1 VPPRE
6 ATPEA
11 LGDLY
16 VKGIHDTLV
25 PLAEVAEIR
34 DGDGPAQIR
43 REDRRRTLRVEVN
56 LRGRDLLSWVEEAR
70 SHVEATVE
78 FPDGYEVVWGGQ
90 FENFERATERLLII
104 VPLSLAIVF
113 AMLVA
118 MFNDLRYAVAVFS
131 VVPFAMTGG
140 FAGLLLRDLPFSIP
154 AAVGFVAL
162 AGVAVL
168 NGVVLTSQVRAR
180 FEEGLPLADAIVH
193 GSTHTMRAVLTTGSV
208 AALGFLPMALATSA
222 GAEVQRPLATVVVFG
237 IGFSTL
243 ITMFL
248 LPGILRTLLPKTFKD
263 TSTDD

>member
-1 VPPRE
+1 
-6 ATPEA
+6 
-11 LGDLY
+11 
-16 VKGIHDTLV
+16 K
-25 PLAEVAEIR
+25 
-34 DGDGPAQIR
+34 
-43 REDRRRTLRVEVN
+43 VEQ
-56 LRGRDLLSWVEEAR
+56 S
-70 SHVEATVE
+70 VE
-78 FPDGYEVVWGGQ
+78 FPAGYEIVWGGQ

-140 FAGLLLRDLPFSIP
+140 FAGLLLRELPFSIP

-168 NGVVLTSQVRAR
+168 NGVVLTSQVRER
-180 FEEGLPLADAIVH
+180 FEAGSSLGEAIVE
-193 GSTHTMRAVLTTGSV
+193 GSKHTMRAVLTTGSV

-248 LPGILRTLLPKTFKD
+248 LPGILRSLLPKTPRVGKEE
-263 TSTDD
+263 